1 MQHYMNLHNEPFEK
15 IKNGTKTVEM
25 RLFDDKRRAIKI
37 DDVITF
43 TNVLTNEQLNVQ
55 VVDIQTFATF
65 DELYKSFDKISI
77 GYNQQDVANANDML
91 AYYTVE
97 QIEQFGVVAICIKL
111 C

>member
-25 RLFDDKRRAIKI
+25 RLFDDKRRAVKVGDII
-37 DDVITF
+37 VF

-55 VVDIQTFATF
+55 VVAIQTFATF

-91 AYYTVE
+91 AYYTIE

>member
-1 MQHYMNLHNEPFEK
+1 MQYYMNLHNEPFEK
-15 IKNGTKTVEM
+15 IKSGTKTVEM

-43 TNVLTNEQLNVQ
+43 TNVLTNEQLSVQ